1 MREPD
6 PDLGSVNSFATQTT
20 SDATT
25 LGTFGLTLTPC
36 PIFILTYGA
45 LAQTASTVCPF

>member
-1 MREPD
+1 MRGL
-6 PDLGSVNSFATQTT
+6 DLDSGSVNSSATQTT

-25 LGTFGLTLTPC
+25 LGTFVLTLTPC
-36 PIFILTYGA
+36 PIFILTYAA